1 MNCLYVF
8 FKDAD
13 KTQGLAVRRAANLW
27 VGREY
32 NISKMTFT
40 KMMFTR
46 KTLFVIL
53 AIAQIT
59 ILNFSSAASARP
71 MKLAVHP
78 TNSNANR
85 PICPTEVSINEQG
98 RPYYEGGYTIDGSAK
113 LDWLAGA
120 FKIVASDEFSV
131 TWGAKLQQKYQ
142 NCQATAGI
150 AKSED
155 EPFQGHSYL
164 RMQVTKGKVYLILDM
179 TAMYDANR
187 LTPVIIKK
195 EVKDGNPIWTW
206 AGTD

>member
-1 MNCLYVF
+1 
-8 FKDAD
+8 
-13 KTQGLAVRRAANLW
+13 
-27 VGREY
+27 
-32 NISKMTFT
+32 MTFT
-40 KMMFTR
+40 I
-46 KTLFVIL
+46 KTLFIGL

-59 ILNFSSAASARP
+59 SLHISSDASARP

-78 TNSNANR
+78 TNSGTNF
-85 PICPTEVSINEQG
+85 PICPTEISITEQG

-113 LDWLAGA
+113 LDWLAGK

-131 TWGAKLQQKYQ
+131 TWGAKLQRKYQ

-164 RMQVTKGKVYLILDM
+164 RMRFTKGNAYLILDM